1 MLNHQH
7 IKKYASEAGF
17 PLCGVARARI
27 LDEHSTRFEE
37 SLAASGPAA
46 LGYLVR
52 RPERRLDPSVLLPGA
67 RTVVVCA
74 LDYDGSPVATPAG
87 KVSAHRREGDYQPRV
102 KAMLATV
109 LERLRED
116 EPGLRGKVCCDT
128 SAILEKA
135 WAVEAGLGWIG
146 RNSLLVNPDLGS
158 FLWLGEI
165 VLDAECDR
173 YDEHYAG
180 SGCGGCRR
188 CVESCPAGAL
198 VAPVTVDSGVDNAII
213 PDVYAVDTGRCIS
226 ALTIERSRGGTPAE
240 PLHGWIYGCDECQTV
255 CPRQIKNPAAS
266 KKKHEFF

>member
-1 MLNHQH
+1 M
-7 IKKYASEAGF
+7 ARSEW
-17 PLCGVARARI
+17 L
-27 LDEHSTRFEE
+27 HSRELGHLLAALMPPNRLALE
-37 SLAASGPAA
+37 ISLATGLRIGDVLDMRTELMRKAENGRYA
-46 LGYLVR
+46 LRELKTGKR
-52 RPERRLDPSVLLPGA
+52 RRVYIPRELQELA
-67 RTVVVCA
+67 MA
-74 LDYDGSPVATPAG
+74 QAG
-87 KVSAHRREGDYQPRV
+87 KVYIFPHRTSNLAHRTRQAVFKDLARV
-102 KAMLATV
+102 AGMW
-109 LERLRED
+109 RLQAHISPHTAR
-116 EPGLRGKVCCDT
+116 
-128 SAILEKA
+128 KA
-135 WAVEAGLGWIG
+135 WAVEAGLGGIG

-158 FLWLGEI
+158 FLLLGEI

-188 CVESCPAGAL
+188 CMESCPAGAL